1 MEDFSDCGA
10 LLEGCMDSYANVCMF
25 VFKGF
30 VGTVKILLFFQKYE
44 REISRVQT

>member
-1 MEDFSDCGA
+1 
-10 LLEGCMDSYANVCMF
+10 MDSYANVCIL

-30 VGTVKILLFFQKYE
+30 VGTVKVLLFFQKYE